1 MEKEQYIAYY
11 RVSTKGQEES
21 ELGLKAQRTDV
32 ERFIERTKGIVIS
45 EYKETESGKKT
56 NRVELLKAISESKR
70 TGARLLISKLD
81 RLSRNAA
88 FTFMLMDTGVK
99 FTAVDMPDANE
110 LTISIMA
117 VIAEQERKTI
127 SMRTK
132 AGLAE
137 KAKDLAK
144 EGKKLG
150 NPNIGNFAHAGAA
163 ARHSADKSAQTAN
176 KAVVGMIIEYRA
188 SGMSYSEIATKLNEG
203 NYRTTYKKEFTADN
217 IRMIYKSFTSSIKLA
232 A

>member
-1 MEKEQYIAYY
+1 MEYVVYY

-32 ERFIERTKGIVIS
+32 ERFIARTNGSVLS
-45 EYKETESGKKT
+45 EYKETESGKNN
-56 NRVELLKAISESKR
+56 NRPELLRAIGEAKR

-81 RLSRNAA
+81 RLSRNAS
-88 FTFMLMDTGVK
+88 FTLMLMDTGVK

-110 LTISIMA
+110 LTIGILA

-127 SMRTK
+127 SARTK

-144 EGKKLG
+144 EGKFLG
-150 NPNIGNFAHAGAA
+150 NPDIASFAQRGAI
-163 ARHSADKSAQTAN
+163 ARHAIKRSGQTPN
-176 KAVVGMIIEYRA
+176 KAVLGLITEMKGAGKTNI
-188 SGMSYSEIATKLNEG
+188 EIAALLNEQ
-203 NYRTTYKKEFTADN
+203 NHRTTYDRPFTADN
-217 IRMIYKSFTSSIKLA
+217 VRMIYNAHISSIKSIA